1 MNSQYLHPIH
11 GSAPE
16 ALLDQ
21 AEQALLALTTATL
34 DEVDE
39 RPRRR
44 VDEFAPEFLNFRSM
58 PPG

>member
-1 MNSQYLHPIH
+1 MNSQHLRPNQ
-11 GSAPE
+11 GSASE

-21 AEQALLALTTATL
+21 VEQALLVLTTALL
-34 DEVDE
+34 DDDDE

>member
-1 MNSQYLHPIH
+1 MNSQHLHPNQ

-16 ALLDQ
+16 ALFDQ
-21 AEQALLALTTATL
+21 AERSLLAFTTAML
-34 DEVDE
+34 DEDDE

-44 VDEFAPEFLNFRSM
+44 VDEFAPEFLDFRSM

>member
-1 MNSQYLHPIH
+1 MNSQHLRPNH
-11 GSAPE
+11 GSAPD

-21 AEQALLALTTATL
+21 VEQVLLAFTTAML
-34 DEVDE
+34 DEDDE